1 MDDASPAAKPL
12 LGCSDDCWLLWF
24 GHILSH
30 NFERIP
36 PEHYGPHYS
45 RGQVNGHTRL
55 CMDAA
60 ATKVM
65 VGFLADPEAIR
76 SVPKS
81 ELPHAKKAQDGTA
94 DRLYMSSKSAQAVY
108 EAPMELL
115 SIMMT
120 SMGFR
125 QTLSL

>member
-1 MDDASPAAKPL
+1 MDGASPAAKPL
-12 LGCSDDCWLLWF
+12 LACPDHCWLRF
-24 GHILSH
+24 GHILSAY
-30 NFERIP
+30 FERIP
-36 PEHYGPHYS
+36 PQHYGPHYS

-60 ATKVM
+60 ATNVM

-81 ELPHAKKAQDGTA
+81 ELPHAKKAHDGTA
-94 DRLYMSSKSAQAVY
+94 SRIYMTSKSTQAVY

-115 SIMMT
+115 STMMT